1 MIFTYFRKM
10 VFWENF
16 LGGIAS
22 ITTVVGMV
30 PQVYKSFKTKSTNDI
45 SMAMLLNCLICSV
58 SWAVYGL
65 FYMRG
70 DRYVVLSNIFGTVV
84 ACISIWQKYRYDRSD

>member
-1 MIFTYFRKM
+1 M

-16 LGGIAS
+16 LGGVAS
-22 ITTVVGMV
+22 ITTIIGMV
-30 PQVYKSFKTKSTNDI
+30 PQVYKSFKTRSTGDV
-45 SMAMLLNCLICSV
+45 SMIMLLNYLVCSV

-70 DRYVVLSNIFGTVV
+70 DRYVVLSNGFGTVV
-84 ACISIWQKYRYDRSD
+84 ACISIWQKHHYDNSHTK